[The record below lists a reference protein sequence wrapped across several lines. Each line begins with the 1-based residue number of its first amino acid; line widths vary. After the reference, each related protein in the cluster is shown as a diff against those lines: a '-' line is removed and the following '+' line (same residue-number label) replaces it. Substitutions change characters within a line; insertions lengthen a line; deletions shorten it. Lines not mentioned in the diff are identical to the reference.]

1 MTTLDLSSYPLFI
14 GIGSADLAIMSAYLK
29 PVQFAEGAYLFVQG
43 DQADC
48 MYLIEQGSVEVIN
61 RLSDETQV
69 QLAVRQEGDSI
80 GEMSLI
86 DTHIRS
92 ASVRALESVHGFKLS
107 ADDLQRIRT
116 SDTDLYI
123 QIIINI
129 AREISH
135 RLRAVDETSGC
146 SLFADNCTD
155 NDRY

>member
-1 MTTLDLSSYPLFI
+1 MINLNLSSYPLFE
-14 GIGSADLAIMSAYLK
+14 GIDSSDRAALAGYLK

-61 RLSDETQV
+61 RLSDDTQV

-107 ADDLQRIRT
+107 ADDLRRIRE
-116 SDTDLYI
+116 SDKDLYI

-135 RLRAVDETSGC
+135 RLRAVDEASGC
-146 SLFADNCTD
+146 SLFADNG
-155 NDRY
+155 RYL